1 MNTLAKTLIAG
12 TALSILTLPAFAAD
26 YGNAEII
33 NGQLNFAPVWS
44 TLNTTI
50 DTVDGDVGVASQAVG
65 NTVNIFTMSNTWV
78 ENNQVQNGNV
88 GAEVNI
94 EATGVGGNLLIG
106 ATALCNGASVSTDPD
121 VTAVNSNQVCGAK
134 DPAAT
139 VNADVSNVAGGVGI
153 AAMAV
158 SNQIQVDS
166 NANNFPM
173 NSWQENRAG
182 TYSTVN
188 ATISNVGAVDLQSTA
203 VGNSA
208 TFIHYP

>member
-1 MNTLAKTLIAG
+1 MTLTV
-12 TALSILTLPAFAAD
+12 PAFAAD

-33 NGQLNFAPVWS
+33 NGQLNLAPVWS

-50 DTVDGDVGVASQAVG
+50 DTVDGDAAAMAQGVG
-65 NTVNIFTMSNTWV
+65 NTVNIFTMSNTYV
-78 ENNQVQNGNV
+78 DNNQVQIGNV
-88 GAEVNI
+88 GAEVDI
-94 EATGVGGNLLIG
+94 EATGVGGDLLIG
-106 ATALCNGASVSTDPD
+106 ATALCNGASISTDPD
-121 VTAVNSNQVCGAK
+121 VTAVNSNQLCGAK
-134 DPAAT
+134 DPSAT
-139 VNADVSNVAGGVGI
+139 VNADVSDVAGGVGI

-173 NSWQENRAG
+173 NSYQENRAG
-182 TYSTVN
+182 TYATVN
-188 ATISNVGAVDLQSTA
+188 ATISNVGAVDLSSTA